1 MDQQRPA
8 AAVMC
13 FQHAK
18 TRFLWSFL
26 INVSCFY
33 HSPQLISSRAEN
45 RNRRMFGAVVV
56 SGASGRK
63 TLCFYLCLYERT
75 DAALLPPAGHHHVLA
90 HQRNQL
96 SVKQQNRH
104 FNGKEI
110 RRYHLMSADKFLIY
124 RRANLSSPA

>member
-63 TLCFYLCLYERT
+63 TLVF
-75 DAALLPPAGHHHVLA
+75 LPV
-90 HQRNQL
+90 
-96 SVKQQNRH
+96 SVR
-104 FNGKEI
+104 ED
-110 RRYHLMSADKFLIY
+110 RR
-124 RRANLSSPA
+124 SSTPTCWSSSCTRSSEEPTQC